1 MKPPSKREQKRLEA
15 AEHVCR
21 CFRKGLAHNATQ
33 QLYFNLALDWLQ
45 VWIKNAP
52 KRVQYADMI
61 PVPGKRNI

>member
-1 MKPPSKREQKRLEA
+1 MKPQSKREQKRLEA

-21 CFRKGLAHNATQ
+21 CFRKRLSYHATQ
-33 QLYFNLALDWLQ
+33 DAYFLQALNWLE

-52 KRVQYADMI
+52 KRVQYADLI